1 MMLDVDAKEKKRR
14 GAEFFELPDDLAVD
28 DWVKNHHAALVEE
41 QRQKITKKFEKD
53 NEKLKAN
60 GEKEMKKKELD
71 DRLEEANELEK
82 KFKKELKTGKVEA
95 EGKGPTVEKL
105 AANLEKLD
113 ERIRNMSTQAEDKES
128 NKEVALGTSKIVS
141 ISFNT
146 SVYTSKP
153 FLIAFS
159 RTISTPVSPSSSP
172 RNSTSPS
179 SASSPRRSA
188 TSSSG
193 Q

>member
-1 MMLDVDAKEKKRR
+1 MLDINSKEKKTR
-14 GAEFFELPDDLAVD
+14 GAEFFELPEDLAVD

-60 GEKEMKKKELD
+60 GEKEMKKKELEE
-71 DRLEEANELEK
+71 RLEVADEMEK

-95 EGKGPTVEKL
+95 EGKGPTIQKMEAQL
-105 AANLEKLD
+105 DKLD

-141 ISFNT
+141 
-146 SVYTSKP
+146 
-153 FLIAFS
+153 FS
-159 RTISTPVSPSSSP
+159 QSYISTPI
-172 RNSTSPS
+172 
-179 SASSPRRSA
+179 SAYSD
-188 TSSSG
+188 
-193 Q
+193 